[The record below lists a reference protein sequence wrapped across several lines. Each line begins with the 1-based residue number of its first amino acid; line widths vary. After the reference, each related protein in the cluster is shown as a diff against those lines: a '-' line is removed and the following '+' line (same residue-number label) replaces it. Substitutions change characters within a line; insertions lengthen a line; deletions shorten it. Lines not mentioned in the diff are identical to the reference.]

1 MAKDTPR
8 RHRVNINEPY
18 HAHELTFS
26 CYEKYPFLKAE
37 RTCQWLADAIASA
50 REKFNFSLWA
60 YVFMPDHVHM
70 IVYPRQHIYDISEIR
85 KAIKAPVARAA
96 IQYLETNSPEWIP
109 RISRKR
115 GDRTERLFWQSG
127 GGYDRNISAGRT
139 LLAMMDYIHAN
150 PVRKGL
156 VDSPYDWR
164 WSSAAWY
171 FANCEIPIPV
181 DPIPHEWLDQN

>member
-1 MAKDTPR
+1 MASGNSR

-26 CYEKYPFLKAE
+26 CYQKFPFLKAD

-50 REKFNFSLWA
+50 KERFDFSLWA

-70 IVYPRQHIYDISEIR
+70 IVCPRLPVYDISEIR
-85 KAIKAPVARAA
+85 KAIKAPVARVA
-96 IQYLETNSPEWIP
+96 IQYLEVNSPEWIT
-109 RISRKR
+109 RITRNR
-115 GDRTERLFWQSG
+115 GHRTERLFWQSG
-127 GGYDRNISAGRT
+127 GGYDRNIVTGKT
-139 LLAMMDYIHAN
+139 LLTMMDYIHAN

-156 VDSPYDWR
+156 VASPLEWR

-171 FANCEIPIPV
+171 FASREIPIPV
-181 DPIPHEWLDQN
+181 DPIPKEWLELD

>member
-1 MAKDTPR
+1 MAMNTSR
-8 RHRVNINEPY
+8 RHRVNINEPF

-26 CYEKYPFLKAE
+26 CYQKYPFLKAE

-50 REKFNFSLWA
+50 RERFNFSLWA
-60 YVFMPDHVHM
+60 FVFMPDHVHM
-70 IVYPRQHIYDISEIR
+70 IVYPRQQNYDISEIR
-85 KAIKAPVARAA
+85 KAIKAPVARKA
-96 IQYLETNSPEWIP
+96 IQHLETNSPEWIP
-109 RISRKR
+109 RITRKR

-127 GGYDRNISAGRT
+127 GGYDRNISVGGT

-156 VDSPYDWR
+156 VDSPYNWR

-171 FANCEIPIPV
+171 LANREIPLPV
-181 DPIPHEWLDQN
+181 DPIPPEWLE